1 MAQVAKNRSLTKTVN
16 RQNVLP
22 YDLKDEFAQYYV
34 KYYNLPIDTKTR
46 ERSNSC
52 GSSSSLSEI
61 SWISSEDESM
71 GFDSESD
78 IYMEDIPGNYND
90 PLGDFFEHK
99 PIEVEGHSWW

>member
-1 MAQVAKNRSLTKTVN
+1 MAQVAKNRTLTKTVN

-22 YDLKDEFAQYYV
+22 CDLKDEFSQYYV
-34 KYYNLPIDTKTR
+34 KYYNLPIDSKTR
-46 ERSNSC
+46 SRSNSC
-52 GSSSSLSEI
+52 SSASSLSEI

-71 GFDSESD
+71 GFDSDSD

-90 PLGDFFEHK
+90 PLGDLFEHR